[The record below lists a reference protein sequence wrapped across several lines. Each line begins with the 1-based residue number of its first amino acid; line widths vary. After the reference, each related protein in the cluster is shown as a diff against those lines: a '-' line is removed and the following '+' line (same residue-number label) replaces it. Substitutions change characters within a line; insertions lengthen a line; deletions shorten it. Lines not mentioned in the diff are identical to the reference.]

1 VREARVQKRRQQET
15 WKLWLLF
22 LSCARSIELGKSF
35 SRRFIKPVLDCVALK
50 NGFICGQLRNKN
62 LRSSAMNKTMKA
74 ALAALIAAGATSVV
88 YLPAQAQVADENTSV
103 TGSAVYVE
111 EEDVDLPLPSG
122 HNGLTI
128 SGAVGLPLNPTAQTP
143 AKGSVRV
150 QANYY
155 QLFKDDALINADSK
169 LYGVYVAGGVTD
181 RLEVSAG
188 LEKNSVSGNGAASD
202 IFDKSGVAL
211 GVKYLLG
218 KQSNPEDVRFAI
230 GAGYS
235 SALFKNTHV
244 YAVASKGFGA
254 GRRVITGHLGVRW
267 DRFKANGNAVLPGV
281 GSFESSKVSVYGG
294 AELPIDRRGRFT
306 LVGELQSKNTDTEFG
321 GAMPYSLSVRYRSDN
336 GFSASVGMMRQGVLS
351 DIVQDDSGLFAQV
364 GKTF

>member
-1 VREARVQKRRQQET
+1 
-15 WKLWLLF
+15 
-22 LSCARSIELGKSF
+22 
-35 SRRFIKPVLDCVALK
+35 
-50 NGFICGQLRNKN
+50 
-62 LRSSAMNKTMKA
+62 MNKTMKA

-88 YLPAQAQVADENTSV
+88 YLPAHAAAVADENTSV

-143 AKGSVRV
+143 AKGGVRV
-150 QANYY
+150 QSNYY
-155 QLFKDDALINADSK
+155 QLFKDDALINADGK
-169 LYGVYVAGGVTD
+169 LYGIYVAGGVTD

-188 LEKNSVSGNGAASD
+188 LERNSVSGGGAAED
-202 IFDKSGVAL
+202 LFDKSGVAL

-218 KQSNPEDVRFAI
+218 KQNNPEDVRFAI

-235 SALFKNTHV
+235 GALYKNTHV
-244 YAVASKGFGA
+244 YAVASKAFGA

-267 DRFKANGNAVLPGV
+267 DRFKANGNAVIPGV
-281 GSFESSKVSVYGG
+281 GTFDSSKVSVYGG
-294 AELPIDRRGRFT
+294 AELPIDRRGRFS
-306 LVGELQSKNTDTEFG
+306 LVGELQSQNTEDEFG
-321 GAMPYSLSVRYRSDN
+321 GSMPYSLSVRYRSDN
-336 GFSASVGMMRQGVLS
+336 GFSASVGVMRQGVLS
-351 DIVQDDSGLFAQV
+351 DIAQDDSGLFAQV